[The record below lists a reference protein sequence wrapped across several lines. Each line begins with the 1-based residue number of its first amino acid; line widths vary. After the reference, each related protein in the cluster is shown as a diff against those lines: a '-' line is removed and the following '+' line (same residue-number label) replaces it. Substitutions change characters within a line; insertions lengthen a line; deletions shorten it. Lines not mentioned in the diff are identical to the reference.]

1 VGAEL
6 RRHGVRES
14 GVPRCG
20 FRCKPRYVCLGVTA
34 GRQEVE
40 NHDDESG
47 ACGDR
52 RVERLSDRRARKIHV
67 GREHG
72 AVAIRREAL
81 DLAGD
86 ILQRAVRG
94 FAAAAVIDEHERDVA
109 VLRGCGHDA
118 RECQPR
124 KPRASA
130 ASDEKGQPLPPLDAA
145 GCRVRRPFMSL
156 DLDGHTALVTGGNG
170 GIGLGMARGLAKAGA
185 AVAVWGRNAA
195 KNAAS
200 VEELKSLGADA
211 DSFAVDVTQEKE
223 VEAAMTATLARFG
236 RVDSCFANAGVGKAA
251 AFTEMTIA
259 DWNDVVD
266 INLVGAFLTFR
277 EAARHMIARG
287 GGGKLVGIASIGSI
301 HGMPRQAQY
310 SASKAGL
317 CAMIRSLA
325 VELAKHGIQA
335 NTILPGWIETDMTEG
350 ARSWDKL
357 RETVV
362 HRTPARRWGKPEDF
376 EGIAVYLASRASDFH
391 TGDTIRVDGG
401 YAIF

>member
-1 VGAEL
+1 
-6 RRHGVRES
+6 
-14 GVPRCG
+14 
-20 FRCKPRYVCLGVTA
+20 
-34 GRQEVE
+34 
-40 NHDDESG
+40 
-47 ACGDR
+47 
-52 RVERLSDRRARKIHV
+52 
-67 GREHG
+67 
-72 AVAIRREAL
+72 
-81 DLAGD
+81 
-86 ILQRAVRG
+86 
-94 FAAAAVIDEHERDVA
+94 
-109 VLRGCGHDA
+109 
-118 RECQPR
+118 
-124 KPRASA
+124 
-130 ASDEKGQPLPPLDAA
+130 
-145 GCRVRRPFMSL
+145 
-156 DLDGHTALVTGGNG
+156 
-170 GIGLGMARGLAKAGA
+170 
-185 AVAVWGRNAA
+185 
-195 KNAAS
+195 
-200 VEELKSLGADA
+200 
-211 DSFAVDVTQEKE
+211 
-223 VEAAMTATLARFG
+223 
-236 RVDSCFANAGVGKAA
+236 
-251 AFTEMTIA
+251 
-259 DWNDVVD
+259 VVD

>member
-1 VGAEL
+1 
-6 RRHGVRES
+6 
-14 GVPRCG
+14 
-20 FRCKPRYVCLGVTA
+20 
-34 GRQEVE
+34 
-40 NHDDESG
+40 
-47 ACGDR
+47 
-52 RVERLSDRRARKIHV
+52 
-67 GREHG
+67 
-72 AVAIRREAL
+72 
-81 DLAGD
+81 
-86 ILQRAVRG
+86 
-94 FAAAAVIDEHERDVA
+94 
-109 VLRGCGHDA
+109 
-118 RECQPR
+118 
-124 KPRASA
+124 
-130 ASDEKGQPLPPLDAA
+130 
-145 GCRVRRPFMSL
+145 MSL
-156 DLDGHTALVTGGNG
+156 DLHGHTALVTGGNG

-185 AVAVWGRNAA
+185 SLAVWGRNAA
-195 KNAAS
+195 KNTAA
-200 VEELKSLGADA
+200 VAELRSLGVEAEA
-211 DSFAVDVTQEKE
+211 FAVDVTQEKE
-223 VEAAMTATLARFG
+223 VADAMAATLARFG
-236 RVDSCFANAGVGKAA
+236 RVDSCFANAGVGHAA
-251 AFTEMTIA
+251 AFTDMTLA
-259 DWNDVVD
+259 DWNGVVD

-277 EAARHMIARG
+277 EAARHMVARG

-362 HRTPARRWGKPEDF
+362 QRTPARRWGKPEDF